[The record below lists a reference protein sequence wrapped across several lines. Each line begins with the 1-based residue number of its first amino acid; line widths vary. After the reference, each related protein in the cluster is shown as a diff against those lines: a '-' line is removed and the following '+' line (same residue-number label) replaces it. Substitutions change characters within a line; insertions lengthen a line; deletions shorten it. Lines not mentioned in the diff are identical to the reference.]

1 MITKEQIADIATSSA
16 LSVVF
21 CNAGEE
27 GWPDDPMAFLEQCEG
42 EDDPKWFGTEM
53 IPYEPF
59 EHYDVGML
67 IEEVESFHNA
77 FFYAINAALTLD
89 RG

>member
-1 MITKEQIADIATSSA
+1 MITKQQIAEIATSSA

-27 GWPDDPMAFLEQCEG
+27 GWPDDPMKFLEQCLY
-42 EDDPKWFGTEM
+42 EDMEDSGKEM

-77 FFYAINAALTLD
+77 FFYAINAALTIE